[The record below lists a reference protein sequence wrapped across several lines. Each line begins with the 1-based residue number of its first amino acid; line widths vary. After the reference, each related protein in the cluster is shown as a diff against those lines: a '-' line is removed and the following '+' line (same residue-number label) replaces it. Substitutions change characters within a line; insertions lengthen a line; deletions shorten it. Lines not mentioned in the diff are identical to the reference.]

1 MKCPLALPG
10 HRKRQG
16 DFSWQAVACDSLQEV
31 IYLIL
36 DRVLRFLIT
45 AFLAIAGGALF
56 ELASPLFALIISTEI
71 LKMEMGIF
79 KITLVSFVCI
89 VIGAIIGGLIGW
101 LISSYLIGKLK
112 TFAVWVEQQLAK
124 MPIHDVIAGAIGLA
138 IGLIIAN
145 LFSSAFARIPVVG
158 DYIPVVISIVLG
170 YLGIYITIHKRTELT
185 ALFDFIPKTIREA
198 VKAREAKQQAAE
210 AAKAAETAKAAA
222 AAAVAA
228 ATTQAETDAP
238 GGASYKLLDTSVIID
253 GRIADICDTGFIE
266 GTLLIPVFV
275 LEELQHI
282 ADSADA
288 LKRTRGRRG
297 LDILQRIRTDS
308 RMTVEVTNK
317 DYDDIAEV
325 DSKLVRLAQ
334 DVGGKVVTN
343 DFNLNK
349 VARLRGVEVLNIN
362 ELSNAVKPVV
372 IPGESMTVTVVK
384 NGKEPGQGVA
394 YLDDGTMIVI
404 ENGHRHL
411 GSTIDVEVTS
421 ALQTAAGRMIFA
433 KPKA

>member
-1 MKCPLALPG
+1 M
-10 HRKRQG
+10 
-16 DFSWQAVACDSLQEV
+16 
-31 IYLIL
+31 L

-56 ELASPLFALIISTEI
+56 ELASPILALIISTEI

-79 KITLVSFVCI
+79 KITLVSFLCI
-89 VIGAIIGGLIGW
+89 VIGAIVGGIIGFIV
-101 LISSYLIGKLK
+101 SPYFIGKLK
-112 TFAVWVEQQLAK
+112 KFAVWVEQQLGK

-158 DYIPVVISIVLG
+158 DYIPVVFSIVLG
-170 YLGIYITIHKRTELT
+170 YLGIHITIKKRKEIT
-185 ALFDFIPKTIREA
+185 ALFDFIPKAIREA
-198 VKAREAKQQAAE
+198 LKAREAKQASEAEKAAE
-210 AAKAAETAKAAA
+210 AAKAAA

-228 ATTQAETDAP
+228 AGTAAAATTAATTTDPVEISDTA
-238 GGASYKLLDTSVIID
+238 AYKLLDTSVIID

-308 RMTVEVTNK
+308 RMKVEVTNK
-317 DYDDIAEV
+317 DFDDIAEV

-334 DVGGKVVTN
+334 DVHGKIITN

-349 VARLRGVEVLNIN
+349 VAKLRGVEVLNIN

-372 IPGESMTVTVVK
+372 IPGETMTVNVVK
-384 NGKEPGQGVA
+384 SGKEPGQGVA

-404 ENGHRHL
+404 ENGHRSI
-411 GSTIDVEVTS
+411 GDTITVEVTS

-433 KPKA
+433 KPK